1 MGVEPAVGSKVTS
14 DTVVV
19 ISLAKSRASELTAA
33 ARSYLAS
40 TTLTATDGSAF
51 TVSSVDS
58 VSYQGNNT
66 VAFTASGKASKS
78 VTVLGQTISVAGD
91 SKQVSG
97 TVTFDSSNNVTSVS
111 FK

>member
-1 MGVEPAVGSKVTS
+1 M
-14 DTVVV
+14 
-19 ISLAKSRASELTAA
+19 TAA
-33 ARSYLAS
+33 ARSYLTS
-40 TTLTATDGSAF
+40 TTLTASDGSSF

-58 VSYQGNNT
+58 VSYQGNDT

-78 VTVLGQTISVAGD
+78 VLVLGQTISVAGN

-97 TVTFDSSNNVTSVS
+97 TITFDSSNNVASVS